1 MVMGITGF
9 GDLEAV
15 VMEVLWSRTEPST
28 VRSVHDELVTKRQI
42 AYTTVMSTMDNL
54 FRKGWL
60 QREKVGLA
68 YSYRPVMSREEHS
81 AQLMRTV
88 FESGGDSELI
98 LNFFLE
104 QIVDDDS
111 TKLRQALKRF
121 TEGGHDERGHV
132 SPRLCDGVELV
143 GSGVVH
149 RPDLGRHSSEAFG
162 GKLVGG
168 RGDRVIRLGGGAGDP
183 DRGCRPQP
191 DHAQRTDVLRRDIGD
206 RQRGDAT
213 AHRGHGFGRRTA
225 RSHCRGG
232 DQHHPPCDRHVV
244 QDAARQS
251 PTRGSGPDHRQAT
264 DHPGVVA
271 ITAGQPTAYCVSG
284 GRQRA
289 IVVTTAALGC

>member
-1 MVMGITGF
+1 MGIKGF

-28 VRSVHDELVTKRQI
+28 VRSVHDELVAKRQI

-81 AQLMRTV
+81 ARLMRTV

-121 TEGGHDERGHV
+121 TEGQ
-132 SPRLCDGVELV
+132 PR
-143 GSGVVH
+143 
-149 RPDLGRHSSEAFG
+149 
-162 GKLVGG
+162 
-168 RGDRVIRLGGGAGDP
+168 
-183 DRGCRPQP
+183 
-191 DHAQRTDVLRRDIGD
+191 
-206 RQRGDAT
+206 
-213 AHRGHGFGRRTA
+213 
-225 RSHCRGG
+225 
-232 DQHHPPCDRHVV
+232 
-244 QDAARQS
+244 
-251 PTRGSGPDHRQAT
+251 
-264 DHPGVVA
+264 
-271 ITAGQPTAYCVSG
+271 
-284 GRQRA
+284 
-289 IVVTTAALGC
+289 